1 MQFLIKLL
9 VSALAI
15 YLVALIMPHVQID
28 DQITVVLVALV
39 LAFLDAIVKPLLT
52 LLTIPITIFT
62 FGFFLLAIN
71 AFIILIATR
80 LVPGFHVDGFWWALL
95 FSIVLSVTN
104 GFLNSAFGVHRQNER
119 RDGENGP
126 GSQEPY

>member
-1 MQFLIKLL
+1 MQFIIKIL

-28 DQITVVLVALV
+28 DQVTVVLVALV

-52 LLTIPITIFT
+52 ILTIPITIFT

-71 AFIILIATR
+71 AFIILMATR

-95 FSIVLSVTN
+95 FSMVLSVTN
-104 GFLNSAFGVHRQNER
+104 GFLNSAFGIYRVKGKE
-119 RDGENGP
+119 DGE
-126 GSQEPY
+126 SDTW

>member
-1 MQFLIKLL
+1 MQFLIKIL

-52 LLTIPITIFT
+52 ILTIPITIFT

-71 AFIILIATR
+71 AFIILMATR
-80 LVPGFHVDGFWWALL
+80 LVPGFYVDGFWWALL
-95 FSIVLSVTN
+95 FSMVLSVTN
-104 GFLNSAFGVHRQNER
+104 GFLNSAFGIYRVKEKE
-119 RDGENGP
+119 DGE
-126 GSQEPY
+126 SDAW

>member
-1 MQFLIKLL
+1 MQFLIKIL

-28 DQITVVLVALV
+28 DQLTVVLVALV

-52 LLTIPITIFT
+52 LLTIPITVFT

-71 AFIILIATR
+71 AFIVIIATR
-80 LVPGFHVDGFWWALL
+80 LVPGFHIDGFWWALW
-95 FSIVLSVTN
+95 FSIVLSITN
-104 GFLNSAFGVHRQNER
+104 GFLNTVFGIYRMKEKEGNEN
-119 RDGENGP
+119 D
-126 GSQEPY
+126 SW

>member
-1 MQFLIKLL
+1 MQFLIKIL

-28 DQITVVLVALV
+28 DQLTVVLVALV

-71 AFIILIATR
+71 GFIILIAAR

-95 FSIVLSVTN
+95 FSVVLSITN
-104 GFLNSAFGVHRQNER
+104 GFLNSAFGIYRVSERENNEK
-119 RDGENGP
+119 D
-126 GSQEPY
+126 SW

>member
-1 MQFLIKLL
+1 MQFLIKIL

-28 DQITVVLVALV
+28 DQVTVVLVALV

-52 LLTIPITIFT
+52 ILTIPITIFT

-71 AFIILIATR
+71 AFIILMATR

-95 FSIVLSVTN
+95 FSMVLSVTN
-104 GFLNSAFGVHRQNER
+104 GFLNSAFGIYRVKGKE
-119 RDGENGP
+119 DGENDAW
-126 GSQEPY
+126 

>member
-1 MQFLIKLL
+1 MQFLIKIL

-28 DQITVVLVALV
+28 DQLTVLLVALV

-52 LLTIPITIFT
+52 ILTIPITIFT

-71 AFIILIATR
+71 AFIILMATR
-80 LVPGFHVDGFWWALL
+80 LVPGFHVDGFWWALW
-95 FSIVLSVTN
+95 FSLALSITN
-104 GFLNSAFGVHRQNER
+104 GFLNVALGINRVKER
-119 RDGENGP
+119 EDQEND
-126 GSQEPY
+126 SW

>member
-1 MQFLIKLL
+1 MQFLIKIL

-52 LLTIPITIFT
+52 ILTIPITIFT

-71 AFIILIATR
+71 AFIILMATR

-95 FSIVLSVTN
+95 FSMVLSVTN
-104 GFLNSAFGVHRQNER
+104 GFLNSAFGIYRVKEKEDR
-119 RDGENGP
+119 ENDAW
-126 GSQEPY
+126 

>member
-1 MQFLIKLL
+1 MQFLIKIL

-28 DQITVVLVALV
+28 DQLTVLLVALV

-52 LLTIPITIFT
+52 ILTIPITIFT

-95 FSIVLSVTN
+95 FSLILSITN
-104 GFLNSAFGVHRQNER
+104 GFLNSALGINRLKER
-119 RDGENGP
+119 EDREND
-126 GSQEPY
+126 SW

>member
-1 MQFLIKLL
+1 MQFLIKIL

-28 DQITVVLVALV
+28 DQLTVLLVALV

-52 LLTIPITIFT
+52 ILTIPITIFT

-80 LVPGFHVDGFWWALL
+80 LVPGFHVDGFWWALW
-95 FSIVLSVTN
+95 FSLVLSITN
-104 GFLNSAFGVHRQNER
+104 GFLNNALGINRIKER
-119 RDGENGP
+119 EDQEND
-126 GSQEPY
+126 SW

>member
-1 MQFLIKLL
+1 MQFLIKIL

-28 DQITVVLVALV
+28 DQFTVLLVALV

-52 LLTIPITIFT
+52 ILTIPITIFT

-80 LVPGFHVDGFWWALL
+80 LVPGFHVDGFWWALW
-95 FSIVLSVTN
+95 FSLVLSITN
-104 GFLNSAFGVHRQNER
+104 GFLNAAMGINRVQER
-119 RDGENGP
+119 EDREND
-126 GSQEPY
+126 SW

>member
-1 MQFLIKLL
+1 VQFLLKIL

-15 YLVALIMPHVQID
+15 YIVAWLMPHVAIE
-28 DQITVVLVALV
+28 DQLTVVLVALV

-52 LLTIPITIFT
+52 LLTIPITVFT

-71 AFIILIATR
+71 AFIVLMATR

-95 FSIVLSVTN
+95 FSIVLSITN
-104 GFLNSAFGVHRQNER
+104 GFLNTALGINQAREKEN
-119 RDGENGP
+119 RD
-126 GSQEPY
+126 

>member
-1 MQFLIKLL
+1 MFK
-9 VSALAI
+9 
-15 YLVALIMPHVQID
+15 ID
-28 DQITVVLVALV
+28 DQLTVVLVALV

-104 GFLNSAFGVHRQNER
+104 GFLNSAFGIYRQKER
-119 RDGENGP
+119 EDSENGP
-126 GSQEPY
+126 W

>member
-1 MQFLIKLL
+1 MQFLIKIL

-28 DQITVVLVALV
+28 DQLTVVLVALV

-52 LLTIPITIFT
+52 LLTIPITVFT

-71 AFIILIATR
+71 AFIVIIATR
-80 LVPGFHVDGFWWALL
+80 LVPGFHVDGFWWALW
-95 FSIVLSVTN
+95 FSIVLSITN
-104 GFLNSAFGVHRQNER
+104 GFLNTVFGIYRMKENEGNEN
-119 RDGENGP
+119 DGW
-126 GSQEPY
+126 